1 VITATHND
9 EGPQKGGLRRLL
21 VGLARVELATSRL
34 SGVRSNHLSYRP
46 SAQLPYQTTA
56 PMQGRNGRR
65 RHGVIRSIPSSR
77 QNLYTAPMSRFRA
90 LSVFVAVAIAAACA
104 TPGAARSG
112 EPSTRVVVEGG
123 IERRAED
130 VATELVAQADGDVG
144 RDDASAKRA
153 YRRVVDEFAD
163 TRSRGQATVS
173 LARLLLAENTPA
185 STTEAQR
192 WLERFL
198 LADPAHPAAA
208 EARQLHDGGLDKTGS
223 ALASLDVPPS
233 SPAGRGSDRVV
244 ALLSALPRLSGKE
257 RTAAE
262 DGLVTALDVPLAQG
276 GVAFDEV
283 VKLRA
288 RYGVAD
294 AFADEVLLWK
304 LARIRAHL
312 GDDQAA
318 SAFATEL
325 NQRHPKG
332 RFAALATQM
341 VARLQSRVQVDP
353 KVLGVLLPLTGEYAA
368 YGKRALVAIRLA
380 FNLPVGADADEEVS
394 EVDPETGETVVK
406 KVKPKVLAGT
416 LEVPGGLTLVI
427 KDSAGRAD
435 VAVAAVRELV
445 EKHHVIAILGDILVD
460 TSLPVALACED
471 YGVPMV
477 SLARRDGVP
486 EAGPFSFRLALTPKK
501 QARALA
507 TYAVDGMHYK
517 RFAIMHPKH
526 AFGIELMG
534 HFWDALDE
542 MQAEVTAVEAYAHD
556 QTTFT
561 TEAKSLVGR
570 GMVAGTTKE
579 VVECREQARG
589 IDNEYR
595 RRKALE
601 GCNDKAKPIIDFE
614 ALFIPDSY
622 KAISFVIPALIA
634 EDVLLTNQKWAVDAY
649 KKATGNEKVRP
660 VQLLGPSTMNDPD
673 LAARLGRTVDGA
685 VFVDGFDPLDETP
698 LVQGFLEGFQRGTR
712 SRPTLIEAQT
722 YDAARLLGSLLEGQL
737 AATGNQRPKTR
748 AAVRDGLDAVD
759 GFVGVTGTIGFD
771 AEGDS
776 VTPLHFFKL
785 EREKIERFDL
795 KDALKPEG

>member
-1 VITATHND
+1 M
-9 EGPQKGGLRRLL
+9 P
-21 VGLARVELATSRL
+21 
-34 SGVRSNHLSYRP
+34 RS
-46 SAQLPYQTTA
+46 
-56 PMQGRNGRR
+56 
-65 RHGVIRSIPSSR
+65 
-77 QNLYTAPMSRFRA
+77 RA
-90 LSVFVAVAIAAACA
+90 LFVFVAVAVAAACA

-130 VATELVAQADGDVG
+130 IATELLVKADGDVG
-144 RDDASAKRA
+144 RDDASARRG

-163 TRSRGQATVS
+163 TRSRGRATVA
-173 LARLLLAENTPA
+173 LARLLIAERNAPA
-185 STTEAQR
+185 TAEARR

-198 LADPAHPAAA
+198 LADPVDPAAA
-208 EARQLHDGGLDKTGS
+208 EARLLLEQTQGVSSST
-223 ALASLDVPPS
+223 LASVDHL
-233 SPAGRGSDRVV
+233 PAAAKGPALVKLGRELVSAGKASEGVE
-244 ALLSALPRLSGKE
+244 ALLSALPRLTGSE
-257 RTAAE
+257 RTAIA
-262 DGLVTALDVPLAQG
+262 DDVIFALDVPLAQG
-276 GVAFDEV
+276 GVAFDDV
-283 VKLRA
+283 VNLRA
-288 RYGVAD
+288 RFGGDD

-318 SAFATEL
+318 SAFSAEL
-325 NQRHPKG
+325 VKKHPKG
-332 RFAALATQM
+332 RFAALAGQM
-341 VARLQSRVQVDP
+341 VSRLQSRVQVDA
-353 KVLGVLLPLTGEYAA
+353 KVLGVILPLSGEYAA

-380 FNLPVGADADEEVS
+380 FNLPVGADADDEVT

-406 KVKPKVLAGT
+406 KVKPKALVGT
-416 LEVPGGLTLVI
+416 LEVPNGVKLVI
-427 KDSAGRAD
+427 KDSAGRSD
-435 VAVAAVRELV
+435 VAAAAVRELV
-445 EKHHVIAILGDILVD
+445 EKDHAIAILGDILVD

-486 EAGPFSFRLALTPKK
+486 EAGPYSFRLALTPKK

-507 TYAVDGMHYK
+507 TYAVSGMKYK

-622 KAISFVIPALIA
+622 KAVSFVIPALIA

-649 KKATGNEKVRP
+649 KKATGNDKVRP
-660 VQLLGPSTMNDPD
+660 VQLLGPNTMNDPD

-698 LVQGFLEGFQRGTR
+698 LVQGFLDGFQRGTR

-737 AATGNQRPKTR
+737 AATGNQRPTTR

-776 VTPLHFFKL
+776 VTPLRFFKL
-785 EREKIERFDL
+785 EREKIERFEL
-795 KDALKPEG
+795 KDALSSDG